1 MKLGYR
7 LILIVSAL
15 FIIGV
20 IFWALFAPKEEITEK
35 IYKTLKE
42 QETKADLSFKLVVL
56 EEISNG
62 VKYWELNAKT
72 AVMNK
77 STNLA
82 TLKEVNGTFFKKGKA
97 VLRFKSPAALWDMQ
111 KKEIYLDQPLGYD
124 ALLERKISSLI
135 KTLTKPNLSLF
146 NLPET
151 YKKLGYWFQA
161 KNLSW
166 KLTDQKL
173 VCTGGIELNKG
184 EVTGKADK
192 LEGDVAMEKIIISGN
207 PKISIAPDHQVPATV
222 EADRFTIISAEDLI
236 LAQGNPIIRWENAV
250 ITAADIKY
258 LQNEKVLKL
267 SEKVKINYRDIQAWG
282 DNATY
287 YTESQKII
295 LEGNAYARQTGNEL
309 KGEKVIVS
317 LKDKKISVKGR
328 GKFVITEEELK
339 E

>member
-1 MKLGYR
+1 
-7 LILIVSAL
+7 
-15 FIIGV
+15 
-20 IFWALFAPKEEITEK
+20 
-35 IYKTLKE
+35 
-42 QETKADLSFKLVVL
+42 
-56 EEISNG
+56 
-62 VKYWELNAKT
+62 
-72 AVMNK
+72 
-77 STNLA
+77 
-82 TLKEVNGTFFKKGKA
+82 
-97 VLRFKSPAALWDMQ
+97 
-111 KKEIYLDQPLGYD
+111 
-124 ALLERKISSLI
+124 
-135 KTLTKPNLSLF
+135 
-146 NLPET
+146 
-151 YKKLGYWFQA
+151 
-161 KNLSW
+161 
-166 KLTDQKL
+166 
-173 VCTGGIELNKG
+173 
-184 EVTGKADK
+184 
-192 LEGDVAMEKIIISGN
+192 MEKIIISGN

-317 LKDKKISVKGR
+317 LKDQKISVKGR

-339 E
+339 K